1 MENREET
8 IKNKTRFS
16 PIEDQIDTEIDQA
29 IANQDLK
36 ALRSLSSEMTQK
48 ALKKMRTYHRK

>member
-16 PIEDQIDTEIDQA
+16 PSEDQIDTEIDQA
-29 IANQDLK
+29 IQNQDLK
-36 ALRSLSSEMTQK
+36 ALRSLSSEMTKQ
-48 ALKKMRTYHRK
+48 ALKKMRTYNRK